1 MKKIILLVA
10 ALFCTFNSV
19 YAMAPIDEANV
30 KAAQA
35 LGAGNKGVTTD
46 KLLAPW
52 TIKDRKHTNKVGNNE
67 RAIVYTPYV
76 TVAVNA
82 QNEAKANTTPALATS
97 MNLAKEYDGILS
109 VGLFLNSTFKVEPK
123 LLKIK
128 LYQGDEVV
136 DPYAT
141 TLEKATV
148 STVHMTK
155 EQLEGKKTGIS
166 QVEKEK
172 LAAVKKDVENR
183 SKEAVK
189 NNTPVK
195 PNNAPVVSN
204 VPTPAA
210 ANHNAPVAVKV
221 WSMQYFTYF
230 DLSKIDATRHVVLKV
245 TDQGAGEREF
255 VLDLPNLK

>member
-1 MKKIILLVA
+1 MKKIILLVV

-19 YAMAPIDEANV
+19 YAMAPIDEASV

-35 LGAGNKGVTTD
+35 LGMGHKGVTTD

-52 TIKDRKHTNKVGNNE
+52 TIKDRKHTNKFGNNE

-76 TVAVNA
+76 TVAINA
-82 QNEAKANTTPALATS
+82 QNEAKANTTPTLATS
-97 MNLAKEYDGILS
+97 MSIAKEYDGILS
-109 VGLFLNSTFKVEPK
+109 VGLFINSTFKVEPK

-128 LYQGDEVV
+128 LYQGDEVSE
-136 DPYAT
+136 PYAT

-148 STVHMTK
+148 STVNMTK
-155 EQLEGKKTGIS
+155 EQLTGKKAGIS
-166 QVEKEK
+166 QAEKEK
-172 LAAVKKDVENR
+172 LAAVKKDVEKR

-189 NNTPVK
+189 HNTTVK
-195 PNNAPVVSN
+195 SNKAPVVSN
-204 VPTPAA
+204 VPTATPTKS
-210 ANHNAPVAVKV
+210 NAPVAVKV

-230 DLSKIDATRHVVLKV
+230 DLSKIDATKHVVLKV